1 MKILILSLTLCG
13 LSASPAY
20 ALTTH
25 LKGEKA
31 DAFIAKHFPN
41 ADIPGPVEGKFTYVK
56 GRHKAIGRAT
66 CDGRA
71 IGWRRFDLHGRLLKA
86 RPHSSAPSIAAM
98 AGASGEG
105 RK

>member
-1 MKILILSLTLCG
+1 MKILFLSLTLCG
-13 LSASPAY
+13 LSASPVY

-31 DAFIAKHFPN
+31 DAFIAKYFPN
-41 ADIPGPVEGKFTYVK
+41 ADIPGPVQGKFTYVK
-56 GRHKAIGRAT
+56 GRNKAIGRAT
-66 CDGRA
+66 CDVPA
-71 IGWRRFDLHGRLLKA
+71 IGWRRFDLRGRLLKVRA
-86 RPHSSAPSIAAM
+86 HSSALSIAAT